1 MTQWITNIDFQI
13 LEALQTIRHPILD
26 YIMAVITHIGD
37 GGALWIVLALYFLIF
52 YKKDRRIGIAMGIA
66 LILTLLSV
74 NFGIKLIVQRMRP
87 FDLAELQGQTID
99 TFISPPTDTSFPSGH
114 TTSSFAGALPILLF
128 KHKLAWPMFVTACLI
143 SFSRLYFLVHYPTD
157 VFSGVLLGSLLGWVG
172 YVIARYSMFRWRIY
186 QRSRDLHG

>member
-74 NFGIKLIVQRMRP
+74 N
-87 FDLAELQGQTID
+87 
-99 TFISPPTDTSFPSGH
+99 
-114 TTSSFAGALPILLF
+114 
-128 KHKLAWPMFVTACLI
+128 
-143 SFSRLYFLVHYPTD
+143 LV
-157 VFSGVLLGSLLGWVG
+157 LN
-172 YVIARYSMFRWRIY
+172 
-186 QRSRDLHG
+186 